1 MSKKTTNKNQIK
13 DKKDLKKLKGGT
25 YSPKPATSV
34 A

>member
-1 MSKKTTNKNQIK
+1 MSKKATNKNQIK

-25 YSPKPATSV
+25 YTVKTLTSE